1 MNNTLN
7 GYIRSD
13 GKIGFRNHL
22 LIMPLTG
29 CVSDIAR
36 RIADKVEGTTYFAHV
51 NGCDLF
57 GDDSALF
64 GKLLEHFA
72 THPNVGGVLFLS
84 MGCAAT
90 LSFRIPDKVT
100 QSGRLMKNINTQMC
114 GGTTKTIET
123 GVAAATEMVKELSQ
137 VPRQPVD
144 FSSLVIGTKCGAS
157 DKNSFEYCHPVVG
170 RACDMLVDKGATVV
184 LSEDCE
190 LYAAAEKLAE
200 RAVSKDISDK
210 IIAMAK
216 QIRKYWLDRFDIDFA
231 DLKVQ
236 GFDTQEQWVK
246 QSLAHAAKA
255 GTKQFTGFFDMK
267 EKVQGPGLIILNAPN
282 TDIESMTCQAAAG
295 CNFILF
301 TTGRGT
307 PLGSPAAITV
317 KITAT
322 EKTYDRMKEN
332 IDLCVAGVIDD
343 TETIDHA
350 AERIVQGIIDSANG
364 RETKAEILRHYE
376 IAVPIRGVTF

>member
-1 MNNTLN
+1 VNNTLN
-7 GYIRSD
+7 GYVRND
-13 GKIGFRNHL
+13 GKVGFRNHL

-36 RIADKVEGTTYFAHV
+36 RIADRVPGTTYLAHV

-57 GDDSALF
+57 GPDSELF
-64 GKLLEHFA
+64 GNLLEHFA

-84 MGCAAT
+84 MGCAAM
-90 LSFRIPDKVT
+90 LSFHIPDKVKE
-100 QSGRLMKNINTQMC
+100 SARLMKNINTQMC

-137 VPRQPVD
+137 TQRQAVP

-157 DKNSFEYCHPVVG
+157 DKNSFDYCHPVVG
-170 RACDMLVDKGATVV
+170 TACDMLVDKGATVV

-190 LYAAAEKLAE
+190 LYASAQILAE
-200 RAVSKDISDK
+200 RAATQEISDQ

-216 QIRKYWLDRFDIDFA
+216 QIRKYWLDRFNIDFA
-231 DLKVQ
+231 DGKVQ
-236 GFDTQEQWVK
+236 GIDSQEQWVK

-267 EKVQGPGLIILNAPN
+267 EKVQGPGLVILNAPN
-282 TDIESMTCQAAAG
+282 TDLENMTCQAAAG

-322 EKTYDRMKEN
+322 EKTYERMKEN

-343 TETIDHA
+343 SETIDHA
-350 AERIVQGIIDSANG
+350 AERIVQSVIDSANG
-364 RETKAEILRHYE
+364 QQTRAEILRHYE
-376 IAVPIRGVTF
+376 VAVPIRGVTF